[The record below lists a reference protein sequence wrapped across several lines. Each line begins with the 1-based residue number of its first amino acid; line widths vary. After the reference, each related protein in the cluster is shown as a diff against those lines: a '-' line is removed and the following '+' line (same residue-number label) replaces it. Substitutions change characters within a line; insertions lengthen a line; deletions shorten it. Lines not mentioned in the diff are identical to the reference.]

1 MSGRT
6 DSPPSRILYI
16 CYAPPVRPKLGPAR
30 RHYHILDQLSRFYD
44 VYLLSL
50 GGPSDCEAFARD
62 VPHRVQDF
70 EFVSRGRLPTGKFAM
85 KVWRTMTRR
94 CDFVPALDPNLRQRC
109 SQLVSSKSF
118 DAVLLSSVLLRG
130 LPLSTEV
137 PIIGDTHNVEFDVH
151 RRTSQSA
158 DSFLHR
164 CYSSV
169 QWRSTR
175 REEEQCVKNVDLLLA
190 TSERDRR
197 VFEKE
202 LSAPNVMVV
211 PNGVDLNEFAPSA
224 RSLQLRS
231 GSILFSGLMSY
242 YPNQHAVRWF
252 LDKVF
257 PLILRRSSDAKVVI
271 AGASPPQWLKKRS
284 SSQVEITGRVEDMRP
299 FIEQGQVVIAPL
311 LVGGGTRVKILE
323 AQAMGKP
330 VVSTSLGAEGLD
342 LKDGESVLIADQADH
357 FANRVVDVLTDSKL
371 SWRIAHNGRNHA
383 VQHFDWNR
391 IGERL
396 SAILQER
403 IGLISRN
410 ELSRRHSSGAG

>member
-1 MSGRT
+1 
-6 DSPPSRILYI
+6 
-16 CYAPPVRPKLGPAR
+16 
-30 RHYHILDQLSRFYD
+30 
-44 VYLLSL
+44 
-50 GGPSDCEAFARD
+50 
-62 VPHRVQDF
+62 
-70 EFVSRGRLPTGKFAM
+70 
-85 KVWRTMTRR
+85 
-94 CDFVPALDPNLRQRC
+94 
-109 SQLVSSKSF
+109 
-118 DAVLLSSVLLRG
+118 
-130 LPLSTEV
+130 
-137 PIIGDTHNVEFDVH
+137 
-151 RRTSQSA
+151 
-158 DSFLHR
+158 
-164 CYSSV
+164 
-169 QWRSTR
+169 
-175 REEEQCVKNVDLLLA
+175 
-190 TSERDRR
+190 
-197 VFEKE
+197 
-202 LSAPNVMVV
+202 MVV